1 DAIAW
6 LIKHAPELKDSQ
18 IAKLIGTTKDT
29 IGKVRDR
36 SHWNTQN
43 IQARHP
49 VLLGLCNQLDL
60 DQAII
65 KAGGSTEPAEAQ
77 VETLSELP

>member
-1 DAIAW
+1 
-6 LIKHAPELKDSQ
+6 
-18 IAKLIGTTKDT
+18 
-29 IGKVRDR
+29 VRDR